1 VCHEVQWWRVSGT
14 CTGICIGC
22 GVALESD
29 DTQAFDPS
37 ISSVERIL
45 DDTSHTTHHIE
56 TLGGKGENTLC
67 GLFC

>member
-1 VCHEVQWWRVSGT
+1 MGHEVQWWHIFGT
-14 CTGICIGC
+14 CADIRVGC

-29 DTQAFDPS
+29 DTEAFDPS

-56 TLGGKGENTLC
+56 TFGGKGENTLC
-67 GLFC
+67 RLLR